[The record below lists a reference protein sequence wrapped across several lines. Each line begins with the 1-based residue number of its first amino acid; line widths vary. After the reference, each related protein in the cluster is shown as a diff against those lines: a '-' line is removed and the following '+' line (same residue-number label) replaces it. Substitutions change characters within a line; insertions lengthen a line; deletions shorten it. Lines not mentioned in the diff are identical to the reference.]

1 MPQTQIACPR
11 CRQMIAANIEQLF
24 DVTHDLQAKQRLLG
38 GISNTARCPHC
49 GYQGRLA
56 TPIVYHD
63 NEKELLLTF
72 FPPELAIPLNE
83 QERIIGPLIKQIM
96 DRLPPEK
103 RKGYLLNP
111 TPNLTYESMIQTILG
126 KDGITPEMLKEQ
138 QERVVLVERLIQ
150 ASSNDVRSEIIKQN
164 LNLFDE
170 QFFALF
176 SRLAQSAA
184 ASGQEPV
191 AKAMVELQKQLL
203 EETEFGR
210 GLKES
215 VGELEAASKSLQD
228 AGQGLTREKLLELVI
243 ASPNDARLQA
253 YVSLARSGMDYQFFQ
268 TLTEK
273 IDEASG
279 DEKTRLE
286 SMRGKLL
293 DLTNEIDKQLEA
305 RYKEAQTFVESLLAQ
320 ENIVKAVR
328 DNLHRFTQDAVD
340 IVNQLLRQ
348 ASEKN
353 DYTRMGKL
361 QKMVEVLREVSTPPE
376 VAFIEQL
383 LDAPDS
389 ASLENILKAN
399 KTLINDQFMEAL
411 IGLVAQ
417 VDAAAGQGNTDAKAL
432 SEKLSIIYK
441 IALKYSMKKNLS
453 YQLFSSEG
461 GTHG

>member
-11 CRQMIAANIEQLF
+11 CRQLIAANIEQLF
-24 DVTHDLQAKQRLLG
+24 DVTQDPQAKQRLLG
-38 GISNTARCPHC
+38 GVSNVARCPHC

-63 NEKELLLTF
+63 NDKELLLTF
-72 FPPELAIPLNE
+72 FPPELSVPLNE
-83 QERIIGPLIKQIM
+83 QEKIIGPLIKQVM
-96 DRLPPEK
+96 DRLPAEK
-103 RKGYLLNP
+103 RKGYLLKP
-111 TPNLTYESMIQTILG
+111 IPNLTYESMVQTILS

-138 QERVVLVERLIQ
+138 QDRVSVIERLLQ

-191 AKAMVELQKQLL
+191 ARSMVELQKQLL

-228 AGQGLTREKLLELVI
+228 AGKNLTREKLLEMVI
-243 ASPNDARLQA
+243 DSPSDARIRA
-253 YVSLARSGMDYQFFQ
+253 YVSLARNGMDYQFFQ
-268 TLTEK
+268 MLTGR
-273 IDEASG
+273 IDKASG
-279 DEKTRLE
+279 DEKAKLE
-286 SMRGKLL
+286 SIRDKVL
-293 DLTNEIDKQLEA
+293 DFTNEVDRQMEA
-305 RYKEAQTFVESLLAQ
+305 RYKQAQEFVESLLTQ
-320 ENIVKAVR
+320 DDVVKAVQE
-328 DNLHRFTQDAVD
+328 NLDGFSQDAVD
-340 IVNQLLRQ
+340 IVNQMLRQ

-361 QKMVEVLREVSTPPE
+361 QKMVEVLRQASTPPE
-376 VAFIEQL
+376 VEFIEHL
-383 LDAPDS
+383 LDAPDD
-389 ASLENILKAN
+389 ASLEQMMTDNAS
-399 KTLINDQFMEAL
+399 LINDQFMEAL

-417 VDAAAGQGNTDAKAL
+417 VDQAAEQGNPEAKAL
-432 SEKLSIIYK
+432 SDKLNKVYK
-441 IALKYSMKKNLS
+441 TALKFSMKKNM
-453 YQLFSSEG
+453 
-461 GTHG
+461 